1 MHIRILNQTREFYRR
16 IITSIGFW
24 PTAISFLF
32 ATLAT
37 LLLYLD
43 TNDLT
48 TLLVKHAPGLVIKDG
63 DTARTLLA
71 TSVGG
76 MLSLTVFSFTMV
88 MSQLNR
94 AATNYS
100 PRLLPG
106 LISTRRHQIVLGI
119 FLGTITYCL
128 FILINIEPSDDEY
141 ALPGLA
147 VLVGVVL
154 TLLSLSVFIYFI
166 HSISRAIQV
175 SLILR
180 QVEHKTARRLELL
193 IDDEARQGKS
203 ASTPTNCDVALRSH
217 RTGYL
222 CTSDV
227 GSLKKIAA
235 ENELQIVVTALQ
247 GDFILENTV
256 PVKVSKE
263 VDEETAD
270 AILSCLILDGDE
282 LIERNYILG
291 FTQITEVAVRAMSP
305 GVNDPGTALSAIDHL
320 THLLSLRMKF
330 DDKQVYEDENGEP
343 SVAISVI
350 SFADLLYI
358 LMAPLRLYCRHD
370 VVIVLRLLQML
381 DHLLQQRSILEAH
394 NEAIKTELLTL
405 KEDALSAISTER
417 DKEKVRERAD
427 QIKTL
432 AA

>member
-1 MHIRILNQTREFYRR
+1 MYIRILNEIREFYRR
-16 IITSIGFW
+16 IVSSIGFW
-24 PTAISFLF
+24 PTAISILF

-37 LLLYLD
+37 LLLYID
-43 TNDLT
+43 TDELT
-48 TLLVKHAPGLVIKDG
+48 TLLLKHAPGLVLKDG
-63 DTARTLLA
+63 DTARTVLA

-88 MSQLNR
+88 MSQLGR

-128 FILINIEPSDDEY
+128 FILINIEPSDDKY
-141 ALPGLA
+141 SLPGLA
-147 VLVGVVL
+147 VLVGVIL
-154 TLLSLSVFIYFI
+154 TLLSLAVFIYFI

-180 QVEHKTARRLELL
+180 QVANKTARRLELL
-193 IDDEARQGKS
+193 AEDEARQDM
-203 ASTPTNCDVALRSH
+203 DVAAPVSCDIPVRAN

-222 CTSDV
+222 CTCDV
-227 GSLKKIAA
+227 GSLKKLAA
-235 ENELQIVVTALQ
+235 EENIQIQVTAFQ

-256 PVKVSKE
+256 PVKVSRE
-263 VDEETAD
+263 LDEETTE
-270 AILSCLILDGDE
+270 AILSCLVLDGDE
-282 LIERNYILG
+282 LIERNYTLG

-320 THLLSLRMKF
+320 THLLSKRMKF
-330 DDKQVYEDENGEP
+330 DDRQVYENEEGE
-343 SVAISVI
+343 SIVDIAVI

-381 DHLLQQRSILEAH
+381 DHLLQQEPILESH
-394 NEAIKTELLTL
+394 SEAITKELQTL
-405 KEDALSAISTER
+405 KEDALTAITADR
-417 DKEKVRERAD
+417 DKDKVRERVD
-427 QIKTL
+427 QITMR
-432 AA
+432 

>member
-1 MHIRILNQTREFYRR
+1 MDVRILNQLREAYRK
-16 IITSIGFW
+16 TVSSIGFW

-37 LLLYLD
+37 LLLYID

-48 TLLVKHAPGLVIKDG
+48 TLLMEHAPGLVIKDG

-128 FILINIEPSDDEY
+128 FILINIEPSDDKY
-141 ALPGLA
+141 SLPGLA
-147 VLVGVVL
+147 VLVGVIL
-154 TLLSLSVFIYFI
+154 TLFSLSVFIYFI

-180 QVEHKTARRLELL
+180 QVAHKTASRLERL
-193 IDDEARQGKS
+193 IEDDARQGKS
-203 ASTPTNCDVALRSH
+203 TSTPENCDVPLRA
-217 RTGYL
+217 RKTGYL
-222 CTSDV
+222 CTCDA
-227 GSLKKIAA
+227 GSLQRIAS
-235 ENELQIVVTALQ
+235 ENNLQIKVTAFQ

-256 PVKVSKE
+256 PVKISKK
-263 VDEETAD
+263 VDDKIAD
-270 AILSCLILDGDE
+270 SILSCLILDGEE
-282 LIERNYILG
+282 LIERNYVLG

-330 DDKQVYEDENGEP
+330 DDRQVYEDDKGAP
-343 SVAISVI
+343 SVSIAVI
-350 SFADLLYI
+350 SFAELLYI

-381 DHLLQQRSILEAH
+381 DHLLQQRTMIDAH
-394 NEAIKTELLTL
+394 GGAIESELVTL
-405 KEDALSAISTER
+405 KEDALAFISTER
-417 DKEKVRERAD
+417 DKERVRTRAEE
-427 QIKTL
+427 IEARPT
-432 AA
+432 